1 MITKKLWNSF
11 DDNTRRAI
19 IEIYCGQDFNVLFSI
34 YQNLEIPYKYDFD
47 FDASGKKLK
56 EILSTCYLQKDGK
69 VNVIVSITP
78 TYAPKVANKP
88 VTKKSASKQKPVEYK
103 TSRWYID
110 YEDRSGDL
118 CHIWVEAYDE
128 QDAIE
133 NAKHEYWDIVNII
146 SVKKE

>member
-11 DDNTRRAI
+11 DDNTRKAI
-19 IEIYCGQDFNVLFSI
+19 IEIYYGQDFNVLPSR
-34 YQNLEIPYKYDFD
+34 YQNLKTPYNHDFD

-78 TYAPKVANKP
+78 TYASKVANKP
-88 VTKKSASKQKPVEYK
+88 VAKKSTSKQKPVEYK

-110 YEDRSGDL
+110 YEDKSGDL

>member
-11 DDNTRRAI
+11 DDNTRKAI
-19 IEIYCGQDFNVLFSI
+19 IEIYYGQDFNVLPSR
-34 YQNLEIPYKYDFD
+34 YQNLKTPYNHDFD

-69 VNVIVSITP
+69 VNVIISITP
-78 TYAPKVANKP
+78 TYAPKVVNKS
-88 VTKKSASKQKPVEYK
+88 VTKKSTSKQKPIEYK

-118 CHIWVEAYDE
+118 CHIWVEAYDR

-133 NAKHEYWDIVNII
+133 LARLKYWDISNII
-146 SVKKE
+146 SVRTE

>member
-11 DDNTRRAI
+11 DDNTRKAI
-19 IEIYCGQDFNVLFSI
+19 IEIYYGQDFNVLPSR
-34 YQNLEIPYKYDFD
+34 YQNLKTPYNHDFD

-56 EILSTCYLQKDGK
+56 EILSTCYLQKNGK

-78 TYAPKVANKP
+78 TYTPKTTNKP
-88 VTKKSASKQKPVEYK
+88 VTKKSTNKQKPVEHRI
-103 TSRWYID
+103 SRWYID

-118 CHIWVEAYDE
+118 CHIWVEAYDR

-133 NAKHEYWDIVNII
+133 LARLKYWDISNII
-146 SVKKE
+146 SVRTE

>member
-34 YQNLEIPYKYDFD
+34 YQNLEIPYKHDFD

-69 VNVIVSITP
+69 VNVIVSVTP
-78 TYAPKVANKP
+78 TYAPKVVNKS
-88 VTKKSASKQKPVEYK
+88 VTKKSTNKQKPVEYK
-103 TSRWYID
+103 TCRWYID
-110 YEDRSGDL
+110 YEDKSGDL
-118 CHIWVEAYDE
+118 CHIWVEAYDRQE
-128 QDAIE
+128 AIE
-133 NAKHEYWDIVNII
+133 LAKLKYWDISNII
-146 SVKKE
+146 SVKQE

>member
-11 DDNTRRAI
+11 DDNTRKAI
-19 IEIYCGQDFNVLFSI
+19 IEIYYGQDFNVLPSR
-34 YQNLEIPYKYDFD
+34 YQNLKTPYNHDFD

-78 TYAPKVANKP
+78 TYAPKTTNKS
-88 VTKKSASKQKPVEYK
+88 VTKKSTNTQKPVEYK

-110 YEDRSGDL
+110 YEDKSGDL
-118 CHIWVEAYDE
+118 CHIWVKAYDK

-133 NAKHEYWDIVNII
+133 AAKLEYWDIANII
-146 SVKKE
+146 SVRTE

>member
-1 MITKKLWNSF
+1 M
-11 DDNTRRAI
+11 
-19 IEIYCGQDFNVLFSI
+19 LFSI
-34 YQNLEIPYKYDFD
+34 YQNLEIPYKHDFD

-88 VTKKSASKQKPVEYK
+88 VTKKSSNKQKPVEYK

-110 YEDRSGDL
+110 YEDKSGDL

>member
-11 DDNTRRAI
+11 DDNTRKAI
-19 IEIYCGQDFNVLFSI
+19 IEIYYGQDFNVLPSR
-34 YQNLEIPYKYDFD
+34 YQNLKTPYNHDFD

-78 TYAPKVANKP
+78 TYAPKTINKS
-88 VTKKSASKQKPVEYK
+88 VTKKSTNKQKPVEYK

-110 YEDRSGDL
+110 YEDKSGDL
-118 CHIWVEAYDE
+118 CHIWVEAYDR

-133 NAKHEYWDIVNII
+133 RAKCEYWDIANII
-146 SVKKE
+146 SVRTE

>member
-11 DDNTRRAI
+11 DDNTRKAI
-19 IEIYCGQDFNVLFSI
+19 IEIYYGQDFNVLPSR
-34 YQNLEIPYKYDFD
+34 YQNLKTPYNHDFD

-69 VNVIVSITP
+69 VNVIVSVTP

-88 VTKKSASKQKPVEYK
+88 VTKKSTNKQKPVEYK

-118 CHIWVEAYDE
+118 CHIWVEAYDR

>member
-11 DDNTRRAI
+11 NDSTRRDVI
-19 IEIYCGQDFNVLFSI
+19 KIYYGKDFNMLPSI
-34 YQNLEIPYKYDFD
+34 YQNLKTSYNHDFD
-47 FDASGKKLK
+47 FDESGKKVK

-69 VNVIVSITP
+69 INVIISFTP

-88 VTKKSASKQKPVEYK
+88 VTKKSTNKQKPVEYK

-110 YEDRSGDL
+110 YEDKSGDL

-133 NAKHEYWDIVNII
+133 NAKHEYWDIANII
-146 SVKKE
+146 SVRTE